1 MFSTIHNDE
10 QLVALHYAFAK
21 ACRELGLGPDQVVR
35 REQLEQIMVLLSDRG
50 ERDADLIGAKAV
62 HQMRPPTFGPV
73 PSGVRSAAFSRDR
86 RLSCSLEN
94 NYCR

>member
-1 MFSTIHNDE
+1 MEDAMFSTIHNDE

-35 REQLEQIMVLLSDRG
+35 REQLEQIMVSLSDRG

-62 HQMRPPTFGPV
+62 HQMRPPT
-73 PSGVRSAAFSRDR
+73 SGLFHQV
-86 RLSCSLEN
+86 
-94 NYCR
+94 